1 MYPALILND
10 VVVLPDGITEVTIQ
24 AGTVM
29 LLISGGNLETQIGLA
44 QIQNVSGDSVSLSG
58 LAVGASN

>member
-10 VVVLPDGITEVTIQ
+10 VVVLPDGFTEVTVP

-29 LLISGGNLETQIGLA
+29 MLVAGGNMESQVGLA
-44 QIQNVSGDSVSLSG
+44 NIQNVIGDSVTLSG

>member
-1 MYPALILND
+1 MMWWSCRTGSP
-10 VVVLPDGITEVTIQ
+10 

-29 LLISGGNLETQIGLA
+29 ILVSGGNMESQIGLSN
-44 QIQNVSGDSVSLSG
+44 IQNVSGDSVTLSG

>member
-10 VVVLPDGITEVTIQ
+10 VVVLPDGITEVTIP
-24 AGTVM
+24 ANTVM
-29 LLISGGNLETQIGLA
+29 LLISGGNLESQIGLA
-44 QIQNVSGDSVSLSG
+44 NIQNVSGDSATLSG